1 MAANLPSGH
10 YRPTRKR
17 LTFPA
22 YFRQCRKLAQLFGR
36 YSARAAGVTLKL
48 LKPRVILGDKIV
60 VCGVAEFLIERTDMQ

>member
-22 YFRQCRKLAQLFGR
+22 YFRQCRKLAQFFGR

-48 LKPRVILGDKIV
+48 LKPRVILSDKVV
-60 VCGVAEFLIERTDMQ
+60 VCGVAEFLIERTDMK